1 MLILRV
7 TDPDPIVLGLGEDT
21 EAVLTAEPAVYVS
34 IADYYEG
41 PYTVTPG
48 DEDVTLQTEGLTM
61 SGNVIVYAIEALTDP
76 QIIAAVNEGWV

>member
-7 TDPDPIVLGLGEDT
+7 SDPDPVVLGLGEEQ

-41 PYTVTPG
+41 PYTVTP
-48 DEDVTLQTEGLTM
+48 DETMQTLPTDNKTALHDIVVNPIPSNYGRITWNGTTLTI
-61 SGNVIVYAIEALTDP
+61 S
-76 QIIAAVNEGWV
+76 